1 VTHSLL
7 SLDPGLDF
15 AACLWVDR
23 VLVWAALR
31 SLPAV
36 PLDELVIEDQDIT
49 KRTMNPK
56 SQLKL
61 AQTAGR
67 LAERVH
73 ATKETWVGASR
84 WMGGSPP
91 HFILEGRILGALSK
105 DERKILDRALKG
117 VSESYRHNVT
127 DAAGIGL
134 WALQRLP
141 K

>member
-1 VTHSLL
+1 MSSLL
-7 SLDPGLDF
+7 SCDPGVDF

-36 PLDELVIEDQDIT
+36 ALDELVIETQEISQ
-49 KRTMNPK
+49 RTRNPK
-56 SQLKL
+56 SIITL

-73 ATKETWVGASR
+73 ATRETWVSAVR

-91 HFILEGRILGALSK
+91 HFILEGRILGCLTK
-105 DERKILDRALKG
+105 EERKVLDRALKG
-117 VSESYRHNVT
+117 VSESYRHNVI
-127 DAAGIGL
+127 DACGIGL
-134 WALQRLP
+134 HHLQRLP